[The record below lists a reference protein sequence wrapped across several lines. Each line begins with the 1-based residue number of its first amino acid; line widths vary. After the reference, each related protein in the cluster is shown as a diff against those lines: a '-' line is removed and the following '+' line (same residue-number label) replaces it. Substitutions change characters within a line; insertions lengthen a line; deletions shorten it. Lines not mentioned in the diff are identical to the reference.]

1 MKDKIDLSRV
11 RQTYYNN
18 EKQRYILTIEDDD
31 EHTIYIKSLTS
42 DEYFKLISN
51 SMVRNNNGE
60 PSN

>member
-1 MKDKIDLSRV
+1 MEDKIDLSRV
-11 RQTYYNN
+11 RQTYYDN

-31 EHTIYIKSLTS
+31 EHTIYIKSLTR

-51 SMVRNNNGE
+51 SMVKNNNGE